1 MLIVLGSYRVA
12 PKLVADRNDWCNH
25 CDRPVLAQQWRS
37 FYLGH
42 VYWIPFLPL
51 GFYKTWAAR
60 SVARTPEL
68 ACRLQ
73 RAVCVTGLLVL
84 SLMFAVSLSGPYS
97 GEAAPA
103 VCVSRLVLGTLVLN
117 QA

>member
-51 GFYKTWAAR
+51 GFYKTWR
-60 SVARTPEL
+60 CKVCGRDPRT
-68 ACRLQ
+68 RLQ
-73 RAVCVTGLLVL
+73 AATGCIVTGLLVL

-103 VCVSRLVLGTLVLN
+103 VCVSRLVLGV
-117 QA
+117 